1 MKAVE
6 LAQWPRRTQVA
17 AVALAASLL
26 LDVGL
31 MFRLLRPSSHEI
43 AFEPLRIR
51 DVPHIAAKS
60 SSDAHLIREAENRA
74 PFGGTVPV
82 SVPASVVQ
90 QAPVQPRLVGTVVA
104 GRAGFVV
111 VEMPDARLQVVRIGD
126 RAGDLRLRSV
136 AAGVAVFQDP
146 AGARVTLRS
155 SPAGAE
161 SRP

>member
-26 LDVGL
+26 LDVWL
-31 MFRLLRPSSHEI
+31 VFRLLRPSNHEI
-43 AFEPLRIR
+43 AVEPLLIR
-51 DVPHIAAKS
+51 NVPHVAAKR
-60 SSDAHLIREAENRA
+60 SSDVQLIQEAENRA
-74 PFGGTVPV
+74 PFGGTAPD
-82 SVPASVVQ
+82 SMPPSVVE

-136 AAGVAVFQDP
+136 TVGVAVFEDP

-155 SPAGAE
+155 PPAGAE
-161 SRP
+161 TRP